1 MNKRLL
7 IAVFAALM
15 GSTSLHATERILV
28 ASSRSNSIEEF
39 NTSGTWLRTFA
50 TTGPYAPV
58 ALAQSPTNGD
68 IFVTTAWASGPQAG
82 QLTNPGKILRYD
94 ENGNF
99 DVVWDTFTVACPNPI
114 SYPLC
119 PTTQT
124 QSLLFDSLG
133 NLWVATAYGKDL
145 GGAPIYI
152 FEYLAGDLKKPNP
165 PAQPIPIVASMYRG
179 NQMAF
184 NKSGDLCIAGFID
197 RDVQCFNTSTRAK
210 THDYSAEIVASGLS
224 IAPGGLAF
232 DGNDRMYLTDVF
244 GGQVAKEINPG
255 GPIKHLATLPS
266 QLDGNLVL
274 RGANLYTSTFNVSP
288 PTFSTP
294 DPVYEVSTSGIPVNK
309 FIYEIAP
316 PALGNDHI
324 WGAYWMIF
332 YCSDCF

>member
-1 MNKRLL
+1 
-7 IAVFAALM
+7 
-15 GSTSLHATERILV
+15 
-28 ASSRSNSIEEF
+28 
-39 NTSGTWLRTFA
+39 
-50 TTGPYAPV
+50 
-58 ALAQSPTNGD
+58 
-68 IFVTTAWASGPQAG
+68 
-82 QLTNPGKILRYD
+82 
-94 ENGNF
+94 
-99 DVVWDTFTVACPNPI
+99 
-114 SYPLC
+114 
-119 PTTQT
+119 
-124 QSLLFDSLG
+124 LLFDSFG

-165 PAQPIPIVASMYRG
+165 PAQPIPIVASMLRG

-184 NKSGDLCIAGFID
+184 NVSGDLCIAGFLD
-197 RDVQCFNTSTRAK
+197 RDVQCFNTSTGAK

-244 GGQVAKEINPG
+244 GGQVAKEMNPG

-294 DPVYEVSTSGIPVNK
+294 DPVYEVSTSGTVSK

-332 YCSDCF
+332 YCDDCF

>member
-1 MNKRLL
+1 MSTRLV
-7 IAVFAALM
+7 IAVFAAML
-15 GSTSLHATERILV
+15 GSASLHATERILV
-28 ASSRSNSIEEF
+28 ASNRSNSIEEF

-68 IFVTTAWASGPQAG
+68 IFVTTTWASGPQAG

-94 ENGNF
+94 ENGHF
-99 DVVWDTFTVACPNPI
+99 DVDWDTFTVVCGPNP
-114 SYPLC
+114 C

-124 QSLLFDSLG
+124 QSLLFDSSG
-133 NLWVATAYGKDL
+133 NLWVATAYGTDL
-145 GGAPIYI
+145 GAPIYI
-152 FEYLAGDLKKPNP
+152 FKYLAANLKLPNP
-165 PAQPIPIVASMYRG
+165 PAQPSPIMADMLRG

-184 NKSGDLCIAGFID
+184 NVSGDLCIAGFLD
-197 RDVQCFNTSTRAK
+197 RDVQCFNTATGAK

-224 IAPGGLAF
+224 IAPVGLAF

-244 GGQVAKEINPG
+244 GGQVAKEVNPG
-255 GPIKHLATLPS
+255 GPIKLLATLPS

-274 RGANLYTSTFNVSP
+274 RKANLYTSTFNVAP

-294 DPVYEVSTSGIPVNK
+294 DPVYDVSTSGTVSK
-309 FIYEIAP
+309 FIYGTAP

-332 YCSDCF
+332 YCDDCF